1 MYVMDQKIQQVI
13 IGDQIVM
20 MDQMKKWNFV
30 VLKAQDHIVILL
42 LYVHQHLLVLL
53 TNFNV
58 LINLVL
64 LDQRNVMEIQIV
76 LMVLMKDL
84 NVM

>member
-42 LYVHQHLLVLL
+42 LYVHQHLHVLL